1 VPADDNDES
10 LPFTEQQRLQRDRI
24 NILAAL
30 KMTNGKISGKE
41 GAAELLEIK
50 PTTLVSRMKSLGIE
64 KPG

>member
-1 VPADDNDES
+1 LDDNAES

-30 KMTNGKISGKE
+30 KIANGKISGKD

-64 KPG
+64 KPA